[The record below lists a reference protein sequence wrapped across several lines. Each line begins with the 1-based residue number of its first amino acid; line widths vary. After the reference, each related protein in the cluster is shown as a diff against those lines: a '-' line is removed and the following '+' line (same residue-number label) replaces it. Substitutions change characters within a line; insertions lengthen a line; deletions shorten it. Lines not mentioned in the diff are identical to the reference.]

1 LRLNEPITDH
11 EIQMQDGDVLV
22 TRTDAGGRITFVNQ
36 AFLRI
41 SGYTEDELMG
51 QPHNIV
57 RHPQMPKEAFADLWS
72 TIKAGHAWE
81 APVKNRAKSG
91 DYYWVRANVTPV
103 IENGAVT
110 GYISVRAKPSRAE
123 VATAGKIYDLIRAG
137 RQGNL
142 KVEGGRVKQ
151 SGLLAKLREAKQSLA
166 ARIATTLAVMIGCL
180 IAITAIGL
188 GGVEESGG
196 TEESGAALQAMWIVA
211 TVGFAFAGLMCVLIY
226 RNIKAPLGR
235 LQQQLTAITRGEFG
249 RAVPDDPI
257 VEFRPIS
264 NIVRA
269 MKAQLSFAVEE
280 KVELDRH
287 SVAKRNKVLR
297 DMADTV
303 EEQIAGAV
311 GNVAGFTENMS
322 GSARNMAEA
331 AQKVS
336 ENSQAVSAAATQML
350 SNTQTVNSA
359 TEELA
364 LSIREIAGQL
374 DLTVKVSRATM
385 ASSESTMQD
394 IQKLSNV
401 VDQISVITGVIRDVA
416 AQTNLLALNA
426 TIEAA
431 RAGDAGKGFAVV
443 ANEVKN
449 LAAQTA
455 NSTAEIEKTVGEVRA
470 ATNVSVT
477 SVNVIVDKIREV
489 DSFATSI
496 ASAVE
501 QQSAATAEIARNVGQ
516 AAEAAK
522 EVAERINLVADQAE
536 MTGDQAA
543 NVHSLAGDVDGS
555 IRDLRSAVVRAVRH
569 VDASVNRRRHE
580 RYGIS
585 RKVDIS
591 SGADRFTAE
600 LVDLSLGGARL
611 NWPADKKPAAQINL
625 DLGPSL
631 GSLRL
636 TVKEQVETML
646 RGKFELTDAE
656 SRALAGFI
664 ERAKETRQASKVA

>member
-1 LRLNEPITDH
+1 
-11 EIQMQDGDVLV
+11 
-22 TRTDAGGRITFVNQ
+22 
-36 AFLRI
+36 
-41 SGYTEDELMG
+41 
-51 QPHNIV
+51 
-57 RHPQMPKEAFADLWS
+57 
-72 TIKAGHAWE
+72 
-81 APVKNRAKSG
+81 
-91 DYYWVRANVTPV
+91 
-103 IENGAVT
+103 
-110 GYISVRAKPSRAE
+110 
-123 VATAGKIYDLIRAG
+123 
-137 RQGNL
+137 
-142 KVEGGRVKQ
+142 
-151 SGLLAKLREAKQSLA
+151 
-166 ARIATTLAVMIGCL
+166 
-180 IAITAIGL
+180 
-188 GGVEESGG
+188 
-196 TEESGAALQAMWIVA
+196 
-211 TVGFAFAGLMCVLIY
+211 MCVLIY
-226 RNIKAPLGR
+226 RNVKAPLGR

-257 VEFRPIS
+257 AEFRPIS

-269 MKAQLSFAVEE
+269 MKAQLSFAMEE
-280 KVELDRH
+280 KAELDRH

-350 SNTQTVNSA
+350 SNTQTVNAA

-374 DLTVKVSRATM
+374 DQTVKVSRATM

-394 IQKLSNV
+394 IQKLSDV

-477 SVNVIVDKIREV
+477 SVNAIVDKIREV
-489 DSFATSI
+489 DGFATSI

-536 MTGDQAA
+536 MTGDQAS

-580 RYGIS
+580 RYSIA

-611 NWPADKKPAAQINL
+611 NWPAERKPAAQITL

-631 GSLRL
+631 GNLRL
-636 TVKEQVETML
+636 TVKEQAATIL
-646 RGKFELTDAE
+646 RGKFDLTDAQ
-656 SRALAGFI
+656 SQALADFI
-664 ERAKETRQASKVA
+664 ERAKGTRQAGKVA